1 MDMSQMRQDFTATL
15 MESRRGEMMA
25 PRVNQARFF
34 VRSAPGKRARRIEAQ
49 GAVLTL
55 GRAPGNHIVVE
66 DSQVSAVH
74 AEFRLAAEGA
84 WFRDLGSTNGI
95 WHGDV
100 QVSEGFLPE
109 GAEVR
114 IGATAVGLEQV
125 RETPEPQSSRR
136 SFGAFLG
143 KGTEMARM
151 FAQLRRAAET
161 HYPVLIQG
169 ETGVGK
175 ELLASAVHEAS
186 RRADA
191 SYQTISCGALP
202 DSLIESELFGYEEGA
217 FTGAKGAKRGVFE
230 RADGGTVFFDEIGEL
245 PLLQQAKLLRVLD
258 PGVVR
263 RLGEDGPERQV
274 DVRIVAATNR
284 DLRQMVNRGEFRED
298 LFFRLAVV
306 PISVPPLRERSK
318 GNLELL
324 VKTFAAQVGEE
335 LALNVSFSREAKKA
349 LERHAWPGNARELL
363 SVVRACA
370 VGAWGEGDEKLVVSG
385 EAVGRVLAQLE
396 RGGVRFV
403 ERAVDTSVSYDDFV
417 AECRRSYVR
426 AVVDECQGNKVAAAQ
441 RLGMS
446 RTTLY
451 RILG

>member
-1 MDMSQMRQDFTATL
+1 MDMTQMRQDFTATL
-15 MESRRGEMMA
+15 DSRRRGEMMA
-25 PRVNQARFF
+25 PRVNLARFV
-34 VRSAPGKRARRIEAQ
+34 VRAGPGKRVRHVDTQ
-49 GAVLTL
+49 GSVVTV
-55 GRAPGNHIVVE
+55 GRATGNHIVVD

-84 WFRDLGSTNGI
+84 WFRDLGSTNGM
-95 WHGDV
+95 WHGKL

-114 IGATAVGLEQV
+114 IGTTTVGLQQV
-125 RETPEPQSSRR
+125 RETQEPQSNRR
-136 SFGAFLG
+136 SFGAFFG

-161 HYPVLIQG
+161 HYPLLLQG

-175 ELLASAVHEAS
+175 ELLASAVH
-186 RRADA
+186 DA
-191 SYQTISCGALP
+191 SKRAGDPYQTISCGALP
-202 DSLIESELFGYEEGA
+202 DSLIESELFGHEEGA
-217 FTGAKGAKRGVFE
+217 FTGARVAKRGIFE
-230 RADGGTVFFDEIGEL
+230 RADGGTVFLDEIGEL
-245 PLLQQAKLLRVLD
+245 PLPQQAKLLRVLD

-263 RLGEDGPERQV
+263 RLGEDGPERRV

-284 DLRQMVNRGEFRED
+284 DLRRMVNRGEFRAD
-298 LFFRLAVV
+298 LYFRLAVV
-306 PISVPPLRERSK
+306 PLHVPPLRERSK
-318 GNLELL
+318 GNLEMLT
-324 VKTFAAQVGEE
+324 KTFAARVGEE
-335 LALNVSFSREAKKA
+335 LSRSVTFSREAKKV
-349 LERHAWPGNARELL
+349 LERYSWPGNARELL

-370 VGAWGEGDEKLVVSG
+370 VGSWGEAVVSG
-385 EAVGRVLAQLE
+385 EDVARVLAQLGQ
-396 RGGVRFV
+396 GGVRFA
-403 ERAVDTSVSYDDFV
+403 ERAVDTSVPYDDFV

-426 AVVDECQGNKVAAAQ
+426 AVVEECQGNKVVAAQ